1 MPPDAIEVVYDDD
14 NSTRETIIR
23 GSAVWKADVR
33 CLGDNEQPLHDEK
46 DVELLDRTEFML
58 ESDACQEEEE
68 GVDDMNCAEKHK
80 PILID
85 ATEEEDHDIVEIDQ
99 DDEAYVP
106 GVKLDDDDGDVID
119 DVEEIVAD
127 ITHNPLFTV
136 KKRSHSADDNQLLTK
151 EKRSR
156 RKSSTIAKRQKTV
169 SSTEHRRRLLQAAA
183 SRWSVSSRLVNNG
196 GVALAVQSI
205 PGHIRTQTAQPKHS
219 TSTVDSAVAVSDP
232 QHINVGLDDVP
243 RPKKKSSMR
252 AERTPA
258 APPSVLSLLLEG
270 EDTEKKVPSSTAQTP
285 SVPKKLD
292 SAAAAAVAAVELSLA
307 SSKKFEARILTM
319 TAPTNV
325 PAATPETMAAAP
337 APIGAAQPEPSAIAS
352 IPASSAATPSSAPP
366 PSTAESN
373 GTKTRTSAESTL
385 TKKDPKTQI
394 STTAPAAATAAPKSV
409 PASSRLPP
417 GWVAKWSERKQMYYY
432 AHKAKC
438 ALILKASVMKLPLS
452 GV

>member
-1 MPPDAIEVVYDDD
+1 MTQVPPDAIEVVYDDE

-33 CLGDNEQPLHDEK
+33 CLGDSEQPLHDEK

-68 GVDDMNCAEKHK
+68 GIDDADRAEKQK

-85 ATEEEDHDIVEIDQ
+85 ATEEEDHDSVEVDQ

-106 GVKLDDDDGDVID
+106 GEKVDDDGGDVI
-119 DVEEIVAD
+119 VEEIVAD
-127 ITHNPLFTV
+127 ITHNPIHSV
-136 KKRSHSADDNQLLTK
+136 KKRSYPADDHQPSRK

-156 RKSSTIAKRQKTV
+156 RKSPTLAKRPRTMT
-169 SSTEHRRRLLQAAA
+169 STEHRRRLLQAAA
-183 SRWSVSSRLVNNG
+183 SRWSVSSRLVNDG
-196 GVALAVQSI
+196 GVALAVQRI
-205 PGHIRTQTAQPKHS
+205 PGQISTQPSAPKNS
-219 TSTVDSAVAVSDP
+219 GGAADSAVAVSDT
-232 QHINVGLDDVP
+232 QHINAGVEEVP
-243 RPKKKSSMR
+243 RPKKKTSMR
-252 AERTPA
+252 AERSPA

-270 EDTEKKVPSSTAQTP
+270 EDTEKKAPSSNAQTP
-285 SVPKKLD
+285 SVPKKMD

-319 TAPTNV
+319 TAPSNA
-325 PAATPETMAAAP
+325 PAASPEGQAPAP
-337 APIGAAQPEPSAIAS
+337 APICVAQPAPSAIANA
-352 IPASSAATPSSAPP
+352 PASSAATPSPAPP
-366 PSTAESN
+366 ASTAKSN
-373 GTKTRTSAESTL
+373 GTKKITTSAATIPAA
-385 TKKDPKTQI
+385 TIPAKKELKAPI
-394 STTAPAAATAAPKSV
+394 STSAPAAATAVPKPV

-438 ALILKASVMKLPLS
+438 ASS
-452 GV
+452 